1 MDGSGF
7 GDADLGADFSAQQ
20 DQTRRLVRAIMRVT
34 GLSASALAR
43 AAGLTPSTVNRFI
56 HQDVRHTLSQRT
68 LLSLMIVAFDHLK
81 TRPLPS
87 FDRSALDELARAI
100 PVFERALAGHDPAN
114 RLIIETI
121 KGDETPLTRAQTV
134 DDIAVLTIGATG
146 VDAAAG
152 NFRGA
157 MLRTPRPPFLAAD
170 DRAFAILMPD
180 ASMAPRFDSG
190 DLLYVSPARPAVAPG
205 MDVVAILPV
214 GGFVVGRLRLAGT
227 QRDIVPLDDAR
238 GRTISSDQTTAIY
251 PIVGSHR
258 P

>member
-20 DQTRRLVRAIMRVT
+20 DQTRRLVRAIMRVS

-87 FDRSALDELARAI
+87 FDLSALNELARAI
-100 PVFERALAGHDPAN
+100 PVFERALTGHDPAN
-114 RLIIETI
+114 RLIIESIT
-121 KGDETPLTRAQTV
+121 GDDPPQTRAKTV

-146 VDAAAG
+146 VDAVAG
-152 NFRGA
+152 DFRGA
-157 MLRTPRPPFLAAD
+157 VLRTPRPPFLTAD

-180 ASMAPRFDSG
+180 ASMAPRFDPG
-190 DLLYVSPARPAVAPG
+190 DLLYVSPARPAVAAG
-205 MDVVAILPV
+205 TDVVAILPV
-214 GGFVVGRLRLAGT
+214 GGFVVGRLQLSGT
-227 QRDIVPLDDAR
+227 QRDVVPLDDAR
-238 GRTISSDQTTAIY
+238 GRSISAQQTTAIY